1 MSRARTSVGGTASG
15 ASIEVADRLHSVAIH
30 ILRRL
35 RREDDRSGLRAPEL
49 SALSVIVFAG
59 PLTLGALAEAEQVRP
74 PTVSRAVAELEA
86 RGLVIR
92 ERDAGDGRVTNVRA
106 TPVGTRFL
114 QQARER
120 RVAALA
126 RSLQALAGAD
136 RALVLRALPVLE
148 ALARRE

>member
-1 MSRARTSVGGTASG
+1 MSRALSKAANRDASVAL
-15 ASIEVADRLHSVAIH
+15 ADRLHSIAIH

-59 PLTLGALAEAEQVRP
+59 PLTLGALADAEQVRP
-74 PTVSRAVAELEA
+74 PTVSRAVAALEEA
-86 RGLVIR
+86 GLVTR
-92 ERDAGDGRVTNVRA
+92 EHDPADARVTNVRA
-106 TPVGTRFL
+106 TSRGTRFL
-114 QQARER
+114 QAARER

-126 RSLQALAGAD
+126 RSLEQLPATD

-148 ALARRE
+148 ALSRGA